1 MFDTRHLIAYV
12 LIVVLV
18 TSVIGVI
25 ARARYLSPG
34 AVEQRR
40 RAKVRVERQNR

>member
-18 TSVIGVI
+18 ASLIGVI
-25 ARARYLSPG
+25 ARVRYLSPG

-40 RAKVRVERQNR
+40 RAKERRDRQSR